1 MTDGPRKNTRR
12 KSSGGGTSAISPK
25 AGGPQTGSDNE
36 SVSILKRELQEK
48 ITSLTEANR
57 QLKRKIFDL
66 YTIFEISRNFNAVLN
81 YHQLLDTFI
90 YTSLA
95 QVAASKAAVYLAESR
110 RDGEYALAK
119 HKGSGEFPSDDIHFQ
134 ARSTLVDYLTRLNRP
149 ALTADLLG
157 DIANEQEK
165 TILKL
170 FHPGLVV
177 PLIYQSR
184 LMGLLLITEKMS
196 GREFTMDDIEFL
208 SILGNKISV
217 AIENTRLYEAEK
229 LASQQLR
236 AAQEQL
242 VHSERLAA
250 LGEMSAKVAHEINN
264 PLGIIKNYL
273 LLVRKATGDTKE
285 AKEYTEILS
294 QEIERIAR
302 IVKELLDF
310 HRPKGLDF
318 QPTDVARILSDVLV
332 LMERQFESKRIRVEK
347 RFVPDCPKVLAS
359 PESLKQVFLN
369 IIINASDVMSKGGT
383 FEVSVRCEGKK
394 LLLSFSDSG
403 PGIPPEIIP
412 RIFEPFFTTKAPG
425 KGTGLGLS
433 VCYGIIKQHD
443 GSIRYR
449 NTDNGGCFEVELP
462 TISAAG
468 RYDSST

>member
-1 MTDGPRKNTRR
+1 MTGSRGKRTRSKSSNAKSPAKTRR
-12 KSSGGGTSAISPK
+12 SAGNQAK
-25 AGGPQTGSDNE
+25 ADNE
-36 SVSILKRELQEK
+36 SVSLLKRELQEK
-48 ITSLTEANR
+48 ITSLTDANR

-66 YTIFEISRNFNAVLN
+66 YTIFEISRNFNAVLD

-95 QVAASKAAVYLAESR
+95 QVAASKAAVYLAESGR
-110 RDGEYALAK
+110 EGQLTLAK
-119 HKGSGEFPSDDIHFQ
+119 HKGSGDFPGDDLGFETES
-134 ARSTLVDYLTRLNRP
+134 RLVSYLTKLNRP
-149 ALTADLLG
+149 ALTVDLLS
-157 DIANEQEK
+157 DISSDGEK
-165 TILKL
+165 QILKM

-196 GREFTMDDIEFL
+196 GREFNMDDIEFL

-229 LASQQLR
+229 LASHQLR
-236 AAQEQL
+236 AAQQQL

-273 LLVRKATGDTKE
+273 LLVRKTAGDRDET
-285 AKEYTEILS
+285 KEYTEILS

-310 HRPKGLDF
+310 HRPRGLEF
-318 QPTDVARILSDVLV
+318 QPTDVAKILTDVLM

-347 RFVPDCPKVLAS
+347 RFDPDCPVVQAS

-369 IIINASDVMSKGGT
+369 IIINGSDVMNKGGT
-383 FEVSVRCEGKK
+383 FEVTLGCEGDRLK
-394 LLLSFSDSG
+394 LTFSDTG

-433 VCYGIIKQHD
+433 VCYGIIKQHG
-443 GSIRYR
+443 GSITYR
-449 NTDNGGCFEVELP
+449 NTDKGGCFEIELP
-462 TISAAG
+462 TKTAKS
-468 RYDSST
+468 